1 MQIMNVD
8 KPSYSEME
16 NQIIYETN
24 TTVDN
29 TQKDENLDGLLK
41 DMKSFKEFCNSVES
55 RLYRIAS
62 AGFVVDLLK
71 ERIVFLENELKQK
84 DTVINF
90 LAKKLVCRR
99 FVIIIIIIIII
110 IFFYSHQKKVFP
122 KSYLKK

>member
-29 TQKDENLDGLLK
+29 TQKDGNLDDLLK
-41 DMKSFKEFCNSVES
+41 DMKSFKEFCDSVES
-55 RLYRIAS
+55 RLYCIAS
-62 AGFVVDLLK
+62 SGFVVDLLK

-110 IFFYSHQKKVFP
+110 TSFILIRKRFFLSHI
-122 KSYLKK
+122 

>member
-41 DMKSFKEFCNSVES
+41 DMKSFKEFCDSVES
-55 RLYRIAS
+55 RLYRVAS

-71 ERIVFLENELKQK
+71 IRIVFLENELKQK

-90 LAKKLVCRR
+90 LARKLVCRR

-110 IFFYSHQKKVFP
+110 IFFLFSSEKGF
-122 KSYLKK
+122 S